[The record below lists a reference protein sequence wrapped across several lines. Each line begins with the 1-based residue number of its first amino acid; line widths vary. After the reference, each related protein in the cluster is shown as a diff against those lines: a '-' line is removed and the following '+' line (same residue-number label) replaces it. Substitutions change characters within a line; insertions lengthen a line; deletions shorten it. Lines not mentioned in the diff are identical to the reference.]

1 MKQRSVITGVNVI
14 IENIGNIGSCEF
26 KQADVSFLELE
37 QDTGVGKRSVS
48 APLFASLDVE
58 YKFQSIPVNIYK
70 EMAKLDQA
78 KVIAKRT
85 MKTGTND
92 DVEEWQCRGGM
103 SIKYGNS
110 KAGEFLDVTVTQ
122 KGLSAYYHELNNE
135 VITDIDHD
143 SLKGEHGGVDHSQHM
158 RQSLQ

>member
-1 MKQRSVITGVNVI
+1 MKHNSAITGVNVI
-14 IENIGNIGSCEF
+14 FEGVGNIGSCEF
-26 KQADVSFLELE
+26 KQADVSFLELDQE
-37 QDTGVGKRSVS
+37 TGVGKRSVTT
-48 APLFASLDVE
+48 PLFESLDVE
-58 YKFQSIPVNIYK
+58 YKFKSIPANIYK

-85 MKTGTND
+85 MKTGSND

-122 KGLSAYYHELNNE
+122 KGLSAYFHELNDE

-143 SLKGEHGGVDHSQHM
+143 KGIGEHGGIDHAKHM